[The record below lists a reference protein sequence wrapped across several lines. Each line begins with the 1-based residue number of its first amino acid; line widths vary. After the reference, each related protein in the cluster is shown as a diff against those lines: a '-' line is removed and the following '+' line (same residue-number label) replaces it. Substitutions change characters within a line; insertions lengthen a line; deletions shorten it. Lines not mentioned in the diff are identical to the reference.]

1 MRSVHSVLVLNSPI
15 WMPMSNWQSAFGSST
30 GIMSPLVSARLT
42 IDWIPSTGVFCC
54 EHRRCCLVVDQIY
67 FLVHVR
73 CPFAVAVEA
82 DSYFQTDE
90 DVRPDQEITWSLST
104 ALHHVLTGGEKQ
116 AWYKYCNQSAL
127 LLVWYMF
134 ATLSVS
140 FEIFLVML
148 NDCAQCMN
156 GRNHNADLGHHCL
169 CSTFWLL
176 YQMANSLFVTMK

>member
-1 MRSVHSVLVLNSPI
+1 MQKMHDHLNMLTITPYKTHWQTSSCDLWTERESSFSVLKHSRERPKAKNT
-15 WMPMSNWQSAFGSST
+15 SAFGSST

-90 DVRPDQEITWSLST
+90 DVRLDQEITWSLST

-134 ATLSVS
+134 AT
-140 FEIFLVML
+140 
-148 NDCAQCMN
+148 
-156 GRNHNADLGHHCL
+156 
-169 CSTFWLL
+169 
-176 YQMANSLFVTMK
+176 